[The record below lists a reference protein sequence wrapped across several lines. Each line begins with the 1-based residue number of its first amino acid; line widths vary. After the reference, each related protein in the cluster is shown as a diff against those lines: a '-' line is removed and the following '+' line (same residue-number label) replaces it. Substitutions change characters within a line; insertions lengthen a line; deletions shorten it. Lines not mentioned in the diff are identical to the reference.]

1 MPKQTRA
8 TDTLSEDQQYTTRR
22 KAQQSPSA
30 QATPASAASAHLQRL
45 TDNPSAATPADVAAL
60 QNRYGNRAVQRLL
73 SSHTIQAK
81 LEVGPAND
89 HYEQEADQVAARVMR
104 MADNP
109 GKDEEEK
116 P

>member
-8 TDTLSEDQQYTTRR
+8 TDTLREDQQHTTRR

-30 QATPASAASAHLQRL
+30 QATPASAASTHLQRL
-45 TDNPSAATPADVAAL
+45 PDNPSAATPADVAAM

-81 LEVGPAND
+81 LQVGPAND
-89 HYEQEADQVAARVMR
+89 RYEQEADQVAARVMR
-104 MADNP
+104 MPAE
-109 GKDEEEK
+109 GQKDEEEK

>member
-8 TDTLSEDQQYTTRR
+8 NENQDPQHATRR
-22 KAQQSPSA
+22 KAEQSPSA
-30 QATPASAASAHLQRL
+30 QAAPASAHLQRL
-45 TDNPSAATPADVAAL
+45 PDNPSAATPADVAAL

>member
-8 TDTLSEDQQYTTRR
+8 TDTQREEQQHTTRR

-30 QATPASAASAHLQRL
+30 QATPASAHLQRL
-45 TDNPSAATPADVAAL
+45 PDNPSAATPADVAAM
-60 QNRYGNRAVQRLL
+60 QTRYGNRAVQRLL

-89 HYEQEADQVAARVMR
+89 RYEQEADQVAARVMR